1 EARAPLGVS
10 VLAGMF
16 SATALTLIVTPVV
29 YTLFNQLQDYILGRA
44 KSRNEYPD

>member
-29 YTLFNQLQDYILGRA
+29 YTLFSQLQDFILGRGKQ
-44 KSRNEYPD
+44 KS